1 MHAILSQR
9 AVGLACCKLQV
20 AAHAWQSMRG
30 HAKRQRATMARGGVR
45 KRHVV
50 RGDRA
55 VQRNSMRGHIHRP
68 WAHRTWEKRE
78 EAAHIASGVRAFG
91 TPHHSTGRTI
101 LTRAPM
107 ARTS

>member
-1 MHAILSQR
+1 
-9 AVGLACCKLQV
+9 
-20 AAHAWQSMRG
+20 MRG

-78 EAAHIASGVRAFG
+78 EVAHIADGVRAFG

-107 ARTS
+107 ARTMDVDEPRWLARWTSMGAARRA